1 MDRRIPDVPLAI
13 FILHFIFTEVP
24 MLKRYLLAPGPTP
37 VPSEALLA
45 MAMPII
51 HHRSPDFLPVL
62 DAAKK
67 GLQWLYQTKNDV
79 LILSSSGTG
88 GMVGSVNNFF
98 SPGDRVLVI
107 NAGNFGERWTK
118 ICNSY
123 GLSVNELKIDWGY
136 TVKPH
141 DVERALKSDPSIKGV
156 FVQASETS
164 TGVYHDIESLATI
177 VRQYDDTI
185 FVVDAISALVAHDL
199 KMDAWGIDVLIGG
212 SQKGLMLP
220 PGLAFVGVSDKAWK
234 FADKARCPRFY
245 FNFKKERE
253 SLAKNQ
259 TNFTSPVTLII
270 GLNECLKLLQKEG
283 LEKALERHRR
293 LADAT
298 RKAMKTLG
306 LELFTKESPSN
317 SVTAI
322 QAPDGLDGQEIYK
335 NLRVNYGI
343 TAAGGQGQAKG
354 KIFRIAHLG
363 YADTFDII
371 TAIAGVEMVLK
382 SMGYPIKLGS
392 GVAVAQEILMK

>member
-1 MDRRIPDVPLAI
+1 
-13 FILHFIFTEVP
+13 

-67 GLQWLYQTKNDV
+67 GLQWLCQTKNDV
-79 LILSSSGTG
+79 LILCASGTG
-88 GMVGSVNNFF
+88 GMVGAVNNFF
-98 SPGDRVLVI
+98 SPGDKALVV

-118 ICNSY
+118 ICKAY
-123 GLSVNELKIDWGY
+123 GLGVNEIEIEWGH
-136 TVKPH
+136 TVKPEA
-141 DVERALKSDPSIKGV
+141 VEKALKDDSAIKGV

-164 TGVYHDIESLATI
+164 TGVYHDIKALASI
-177 VRQYDDTI
+177 VKKYDDKLL
-185 FVVDAISALVAHDL
+185 VVDAISALVAHDL
-199 KMDAWGIDVLIGG
+199 KMDEWGIDVLIGG

-220 PGLAFVGVSDKAWK
+220 PGLAFVGISEKAWK
-234 FADKARCPRFY
+234 FAETSKCPNFY

-253 SLAKNQ
+253 ALAKNQ

-283 LEKALERHRR
+283 LENAFERHRR
-293 LADAT
+293 LAAAT
-298 RKAMKTLG
+298 RAALKTLG

-322 QAPDGLDGQEIYK
+322 LAPAGIDGQEIYK
-335 NLRVNYGI
+335 NLRVKYGI
-343 TAAGGQGQAKG
+343 TAAGGQGRAKG

-371 TAIAGVEMVLK
+371 TAIAGVEMTLK
-382 SMGYPIKLGS
+382 SMGHPLTLGS
-392 GVAVAQEILMK
+392 GVAVAEEQLMK

>member
-1 MDRRIPDVPLAI
+1 MI
-13 FILHFIFTEVP
+13 
-24 MLKRYLLAPGPTP
+24 KRYLFAPGPTP
-37 VPSEALLA
+37 IPSEALLA

-67 GLQWLYQTKNDV
+67 GLQWLFQTKNDV
-79 LILSSSGTG
+79 LILCCSGTG
-88 GMVGSVNNFF
+88 GMEGSVSNLF
-98 SPGDRVLVI
+98 SPGDKVLVI

-118 ICNSY
+118 IAHAY
-123 GLSVNELKIDWGY
+123 GLVVSEIKREWGF
-136 TVKPH
+136 TVKPD
-141 DVERALKSDPSIKGV
+141 DVEKALKDDPAIRGV
-156 FVQASETS
+156 FVQATETS
-164 TGVYHDIESLATI
+164 TGVYHDIKALASI
-177 VRQYDDTI
+177 VKKYEDKI
-185 FVVDAISALVAHDL
+185 LVVDAISALVAHDL
-199 KMDAWGIDVLIGG
+199 KMDEWGIDVLIGG

-220 PGLAFVGVSDKAWK
+220 PGLAFVGMSDKAWK
-234 FADKARCPRFY
+234 FADQAKCPRFY

-283 LEKALERHRR
+283 LENAFERHRR
-293 LADAT
+293 IANAT
-298 RKAMKTLG
+298 RQAVKTMG
-306 LELFTKESPSN
+306 LRLFSQESPSN

-322 QAPDGLDGQEIYK
+322 MAPDGLDGQEIYK
-335 NLRVNYGI
+335 NLRVKYGI

-363 YADTFDII
+363 YADTFDVI

-382 SMGYPIKLGS
+382 PMGYPVKLGS
-392 GVAVAQEILMK
+392 GVAVAEELLMQ

>member
-1 MDRRIPDVPLAI
+1 
-13 FILHFIFTEVP
+13 

-51 HHRSPDFLPVL
+51 HHRSPDFVPVL
-62 DAAKK
+62 DTAKK

-79 LILSSSGTG
+79 LILCSTGTG

-98 SPGDRVLVI
+98 SPGDKALVI

-118 ICNSY
+118 ICKAY
-123 GLSVNELKIDWGY
+123 GLDVKEIAYEWGY
-136 TVKPH
+136 AAKPE
-141 DVERALKSDPSIKGV
+141 DVEKALKTDPSIRGV

-164 TGVYHDIESLATI
+164 TGVYHDIKALAS
-177 VRQYDDTI
+177 VVKKYENTI

-199 KMDAWGIDVLIGG
+199 RMDEWGIDVLIGG

-220 PGLAFVGVSDKAWK
+220 PGLAFVGISDKAWRFSESAK
-234 FADKARCPRFY
+234 CPRFY

-253 SLAKNQ
+253 NLTKNQ

-283 LEKALERHRR
+283 LENAFERHRR
-293 LADAT
+293 LAHAT
-298 RKAMKTLG
+298 REAVRAIGLG
-306 LELFTKESPSN
+306 FFSQESHSN

-322 QAPDGLDGQEIYK
+322 NAPKGFDGQEIYK
-335 NLRVNYGI
+335 NLRVKYGI

-382 SMGYPIKLGS
+382 GMGYPVKLGT
-392 GVAVAQEILMK
+392 GVSVAQELLMK